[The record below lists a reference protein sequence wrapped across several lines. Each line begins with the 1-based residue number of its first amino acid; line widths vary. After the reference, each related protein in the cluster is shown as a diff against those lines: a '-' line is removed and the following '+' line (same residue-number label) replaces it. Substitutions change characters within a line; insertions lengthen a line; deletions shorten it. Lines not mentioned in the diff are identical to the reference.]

1 VKTTAVDTA
10 QQPSPATE
18 GAVAAVLE
26 LEDGTTFEG
35 QSFGAMR
42 SVAGEVVF
50 NTGMV
55 GYPETL
61 TDPSYCGEIL
71 VCTYPLIGN
80 YGVPDPGDRA
90 RPDGLDEPFESS
102 RIHIEGLI
110 VADYS
115 PQYSHWSAGRSLSEW
130 LKGAGVPALTGIDTR
145 ALTKRLREQGT
156 MLGVIRFGD
165 GRIDFRDPNQE
176 NLVSQVSIEAPQLYA
191 PAGAA
196 RRRMVLLDCGTKHNI
211 IRSLLAR
218 GSEVLRVP
226 WDWDLTSE
234 RFDGL
239 VLSNGPGDPKMATQ
253 AIEQVRGAL
262 ERDTPTFGICLGHQL
277 LALAIGADTYKLKYG
292 HRSQNQP
299 VNECGT
305 NRCFVTSQNH
315 GYAVNNDTL
324 PQDWRPWFVNLNDQT
339 SEGLRHAWAPFRSV
353 QFHPEAAPGPVDT
366 GFLFDEFMSIV
377 DR

>member
-1 VKTTAVDTA
+1 M
-10 QQPSPATE
+10 SE

-26 LEDGTTFEG
+26 LEDGTTFVG

-55 GYPETL
+55 GYPETM

-80 YGVPDPGDRA
+80 YGVPGDGA
-90 RPDGLDEPFESS
+90 GPAGLDGPFESS

-115 PQYSHWSAGRSLSEW
+115 PQYSHWSAGRSLADW
-130 LKGAGVPALTGIDTR
+130 LVGAGIPALTGIDTR
-145 ALTKRLREQGT
+145 ALTKRLRERGT

-165 GRIDFRDPNQE
+165 GRIDLRDPNKE
-176 NLVSQVSIEAPQLYA
+176 NLVSRVSIEAPQLYA
-191 PAGAA
+191 PEGAVRHRVA
-196 RRRMVLLDCGTKHNI
+196 LLDCGTKHNI

-218 GSEVLRVP
+218 GAEVLRVP
-226 WDWDLTSE
+226 WNWDLTSE

-239 VLSNGPGDPKMATQ
+239 VLSNGPGDPKKVTQ
-253 AIEQVRGAL
+253 AVEQVRGAID
-262 ERDTPTFGICLGHQL
+262 RGTPTFGICLGHQL

-305 NRCFVTSQNH
+305 NRCFITSQNH
-315 GYAVNNDTL
+315 GYAVNIDTL
-324 PQDWRPWFVNLNDQT
+324 PQEWRPWFVNLNDQT

>member
-1 VKTTAVDTA
+1 MI
-10 QQPSPATE
+10 E

-55 GYPETL
+55 GYPETM

-80 YGVPDPGDRA
+80 YGVPGDGA
-90 RPDGLDEPFESS
+90 GPAGLDEPFESS
-102 RIHIEGLI
+102 RIHTEGLI

-115 PQYSHWSAGRSLSEW
+115 PQYSHWSASRSLADW
-130 LKGAGVPALTGIDTR
+130 LVGAEIPAVTGIDTR
-145 ALTKRLREQGT
+145 ALTKRLRERGT

-165 GRIDFRDPNQE
+165 GRIDLRDPNKE
-176 NLVSQVSIEAPQLYA
+176 NLVSRVSIEAPQLYA
-191 PAGAA
+191 PEGAVRHRVA
-196 RRRMVLLDCGTKHNI
+196 LLDCGTKHNI

-218 GSEVLRVP
+218 GAEVLRVP

-234 RFDGL
+234 RFDGM
-239 VLSNGPGDPKMATQ
+239 VLSNGPGDPKKVTQ
-253 AIEQVRGAL
+253 AVEQVRGAID
-262 ERDTPTFGICLGHQL
+262 RGTPTFGICLGHQL

-305 NRCFVTSQNH
+305 NRCFITSQNH
-315 GYAVNNDTL
+315 GYAVNIDTL
-324 PQDWRPWFVNLNDQT
+324 PQEWRPWFVNLNDQT